1 VWRAGQ
7 RRGHSEDGQ
16 STVEWVA
23 LLLLVALLFVVL
35 LATGVRIPGTALVDA
50 IASRV
55 LCAVALAESCGDE
68 PELIAAYGGE
78 VGRLASEHMP
88 TLAFEE
94 GSRALPV
101 DWRRCRSNDCA
112 DGPEEGMVTNS
123 FAGMP
128 ATAFVHAIDCRGSQ
142 GRSDSLAGDAECS
155 GEREGNLYLQYWLYY
170 PDSATLR
177 SVPVAGERGYHA
189 DDWESVQVRIGADG
203 AVDQRASSHH
213 GYNYRGDEANLA
225 SDAGFGPLRD
235 LNEAIGTRADNG
247 WGPETGIVL
256 VSGGSHAGNV
266 GEETGS
272 RFTPGRRVHLVPLEP
287 IARGDRTPFAVSP
300 PWRKQVWRDPEA
312 SGTS

>member
-1 VWRAGQ
+1 MWRAGQ
-7 RRGHSEDGQ
+7 RRGDAEDGQ

-23 LLLLVALLFVVL
+23 LLLLVALLFIGL
-35 LATGVRIPGTALVDA
+35 FATGVRIPGTALVDA

-55 LCAVALAESCGDE
+55 LCAVALAGSCGDE
-68 PELIAAYGGE
+68 PELIAAYGDE
-78 VGRLASEHMP
+78 VGRLVREHMP

-101 DWRRCRSNDCA
+101 DWRRCRSDDCA
-112 DGPEEGMVTNS
+112 DGPEDGMVTNS
-123 FAGMP
+123 DSGLP
-128 ATAFVHAIDCRGSQ
+128 VTAFVHVVDQRPDGH
-142 GRSDSLAGDAECS
+142 
-155 GEREGNLYLQYWLYY
+155 LYIQYWLYY

-177 SVPVAGERGYHA
+177 SVPVAAERGYHA
-189 DDWESVQVRIGADG
+189 DDWESVQVRIDADG
-203 AVDQRASSHH
+203 VVEQRASSHH

-225 SDAGFGPLRD
+225 SDAGIGPLRD

-247 WGPETGIVL
+247 WGPETGVVL

-266 GEETGS
+266 GDEAGD

-287 IARGDRTPFAVSP
+287 IAHRDRTPFAVSP

-312 SGTS
+312 SGTN